1 MTRFRDNSMVEHLA
15 MGFRFLGEG
24 EEAEGKTTLV
34 LILGEDIKDEQ
45 VAGLDRMEVDI
56 RLGFA
61 AA

>member
-1 MTRFRDNSMVEHLA
+1 MVEHLA

-24 EEAEGKTTLV
+24 EEVEGKTTLV

-45 VAGLDRMEVDI
+45 MAGLDRMEVDI

-61 AA
+61 AV